1 MPPVIERLLAF
12 LDSLAPGEIALGLV
26 LLSTLMLVIEE
37 RRLALLPLLVQY
49 LLVAL
54 LIGPRIYRPIAL
66 VWIGTGV
73 VICFI
78 LYITARHVQ
87 RGLRGPV
94 PSSRGEHSVWYTP
107 PAPALRAISLANMGP
122 VFRLLVTALG
132 GFMAYGFWRSYPLQG
147 LPAELN
153 LTGYWLLS
161 VGLLTTLTSVD
172 PLRMGLGLLTFV
184 NGFEAIYLFLEQG
197 FVVIALLGI
206 MGIVMALGISVSAEC
221 WLESLQEETAR

>member
-1 MPPVIERLLAF
+1 MPVIERLLAF
-12 LDSLAPGEIALGLV
+12 LDSLAPSDIALGLA

-37 RRLALLPLLVQY
+37 RRLALLPLLAQY
-49 LLVAL
+49 ILVAL

-66 VWIGTGV
+66 IWIGVGV
-73 VICFI
+73 AICLI
-78 LYITARHVQ
+78 LYITARHIQ
-87 RGLRGPV
+87 QGLRGPA
-94 PSSRGEHSVWYTP
+94 PSPKEEIPVWYAS

-132 GFMAYGFWRSYPLQG
+132 GFLAYGLWRSYPLQG

-153 LTGYWLLS
+153 LTGYWLIS

-184 NGFEAIYLFLEQG
+184 NGFEAIYLFLEQS

-206 MGIVMALGISVSAEC
+206 MDIVMALGVVTSAEG
-221 WLESLQEETAR
+221 WLESFQAEVAR